1 MNPSWVE
8 VSLPRLAQNLHSIR
22 AQIPRSTRIIAV
34 VKANAYGHGV
44 RQVSSALHDLGIR
57 DFAVATLAEAV
68 ELRQVVPESKILV
81 LEGCAQGEEE
91 LFRRYDLTASVF
103 NRRSLPPDLKVEVE
117 IDTGLTRLGISR
129 EEATGFIGGLAA
141 QVTGVYSHFA
151 DPEEDPVFTRLQL
164 KRFLQAT
171 AGLDYPRHISASAGL
186 PFPEAHL
193 DAVRIG
199 LALYGV
205 APCPE
210 VDYVEP
216 VLSWKARLLTIREI
230 PKNRSIGYGRSF
242 VTHRKSRIGVLA
254 VGYADGYNR
263 LFSSRGQVRVRGHLA
278 PIVGRVSM
286 DLTSVDLTEIPP
298 AQVGD
303 EVILLEDKA
312 NSPISAAALA
322 KTLGT
327 ISYEVLT
334 RIGPRV
340 DRFYTALDP
349 PNPALRHRRSDPS

>member
-8 VSLPRLAQNLHSIR
+8 VSLPRLAQNLDSIR
-22 AQIPRSTRIIAV
+22 AHIPRLTRIIAV
-34 VKANAYGHGV
+34 VKANAYGHGL

-57 DFAVATLAEAV
+57 DFAVATLEEAL
-68 ELRQVVPESKILV
+68 ELRQLVSEDKILV
-81 LEGCAQGEEE
+81 LEGCAKGEEE
-91 LFRRYDLTASVF
+91 LFRKYDLTASVF
-103 NRRSLPPDLKVEVE
+103 NRQSLPQDLKVEVK
-117 IDTGLTRLGISR
+117 IDTGLTRLGISQ
-129 EEATGFIGGLAA
+129 EEAAGFIGSLAA

-151 DPEEDPVFTRLQL
+151 DPEDDPAFTRMQL
-164 KRFLQAT
+164 KRFLRAT
-171 AGLDYPRHISASAGL
+171 AGLDCPRHISASAGL
-186 PFPEAHL
+186 RFPEAHL

-205 APCPE
+205 TPCRE

-216 VLSWKARLLTIREI
+216 VLSWKARLLTIRDV

-242 VTHRKSRIGVLA
+242 VTYQKSRIGVLA

-263 LFSSRGQVRVRGHLA
+263 LFSNRGQVLVRGHLA
-278 PIVGRVSM
+278 PIVGRISM
-286 DLTSVDLTEIPP
+286 DLTTVDLTEIPP

-303 EVILLEDKA
+303 EVVLLEDKA
-312 NSPISAAALA
+312 HSPISAAALA

-340 DRFYTALDP
+340 DRFYTALNP
-349 PNPALRHRRSDPS
+349 SNPAVRT